1 MPAKMK
7 SFVFP
12 AGTREA
18 RVPTEPHSARL
29 VGPIR
34 AKRLSTTGQLESV
47 DHNRIPSSQMS
58 TSSLLDQTKF
68 SLTVCNFSPARVVRI
83 SPPLVLPVKRCSQPG
98 SVLPD
103 GICGSLLVWAVCAPE
118 RAYGLPHYSKTHVC
132 DTKYLLTI
140 QNSGHL
146 LNQTTMLTLWLTS
159 TLSRDAPDHK
169 LLMSPLGCAS
179 YQKVNLTAVEEFLQ
193 EKCIQRTEKMT
204 LIPPLEVFS
213 NAVLRFSW
221 PCHVG
226 NIREEVYPN

>member
-1 MPAKMK
+1 M
-7 SFVFP
+7 VF
-12 AGTREA
+12 
-18 RVPTEPHSARL
+18 
-29 VGPIR
+29 
-34 AKRLSTTGQLESV
+34 
-47 DHNRIPSSQMS
+47 
-58 TSSLLDQTKF
+58 
-68 SLTVCNFSPARVVRI
+68 
-83 SPPLVLPVKRCSQPG
+83 
-98 SVLPD
+98 
-103 GICGSLLVWAVCAPE
+103 
-118 RAYGLPHYSKTHVC
+118 YYSKTHVC

-179 YQKVNLTAVEEFLQ
+179 YQKANLTAVEEFLH

-204 LIPPLEVFS
+204 LIPPLKVFS

-226 NIREEVYPN
+226 NTREEVYPNQEILFSVRIVPKNIILLAVSLHKRGYIKWFALFTYVDSFLILFSKCMLTSFLLAWAIVCEYRRPKLLLLGALLTHWIAIEILDLFIVNL